1 MKAVDIGDGGESCQ
15 LRLSSVFGTRDF
27 PGIPAKYPGI
37 LPIWLIGWGPN
48 QPQTR
53 LRARENGWFPRKL
66 ERGNER
72 EGAADRETRKRNEAA
87 RGNIRTA

>member
-48 QPQTR
+48 QLR
-53 LRARENGWFPRKL
+53 LGSEGTEPGKLMISTEFPK
-66 ERGNER
+66 ETR
-72 EGAADRETRKRNEAA
+72 EGAAVGKLAGSTARNQAG
-87 RGNIRTA
+87 R